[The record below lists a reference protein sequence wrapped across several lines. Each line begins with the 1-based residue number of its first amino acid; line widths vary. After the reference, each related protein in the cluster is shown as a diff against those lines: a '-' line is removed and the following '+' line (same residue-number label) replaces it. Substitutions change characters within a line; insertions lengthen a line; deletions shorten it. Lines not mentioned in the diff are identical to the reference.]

1 MEALKGKKLTKN
13 SKSQD
18 KYNKKSGITPTLL
31 AKLNIKN
38 EFYYIVF
45 DGFKVV
51 EFDSFRL
58 TLH

>member
-38 EFYYIVF
+38 EIL
-45 DGFKVV
+45 G
-51 EFDSFRL
+51 
-58 TLH
+58 

>member
-31 AKLNIKN
+31 AELKYKERI
-38 EFYYIVF
+38 
-45 DGFKVV
+45 
-51 EFDSFRL
+51 
-58 TLH
+58 

>member
-38 EFYYIVF
+38 EILITSISMYLKWSNSTPL
-45 DGFKVV
+45 G
-51 EFDSFRL
+51 
-58 TLH
+58 

>member
-31 AKLNIKN
+31 AELNIKN
-38 EFYYIVF
+38 DFYANSPLMI
-45 DGFKVV
+45 
-51 EFDSFRL
+51 L
-58 TLH
+58 

>member
-13 SKSQD
+13 SKSHH

-31 AKLNIKN
+31 AELKYKERN
-38 EFYYIVF
+38 FM
-45 DGFKVV
+45 
-51 EFDSFRL
+51 L